1 MATAEFSKFAD
12 ILNNHGGNLKYQVLC
27 FINMCLIEID
37 LLMNAEKI
45 LFVKKNSAVNSWE
58 KAMWKIIS
66 IKVSFILLY
75 L

>member
-45 LFVKKNSAVNSWE
+45 LFVKKIVLLTLE
-58 KAMWKIIS
+58 KKPCE
-66 IKVSFILLY
+66 K
-75 L
+75 

>member
-37 LLMNAEKI
+37 LLKKAEKI
-45 LFVKKNSAVNSWE
+45 LFVKKIVLLTLE
-58 KAMWKIIS
+58 KKPCE
-66 IKVSFILLY
+66 K
-75 L
+75 

>member
-1 MATAEFSKFAD
+1 MATAEFSKFDD

-45 LFVKKNSAVNSWE
+45 LFVKKIVLLTLE
-58 KAMWKIIS
+58 KKPCE
-66 IKVSFILLY
+66 K
-75 L
+75 